1 MDSWNEGSAYESYI
15 GRWSRLVAHEFV
27 AWLGVPPGL
36 RWVDVGCGTGMLS
49 AAIVQDAGPAAVLG
63 IDRSPDYVDFATH
76 RLARET
82 VTFVPGSAEALPVED
97 ASFDAAV
104 SGLMLNF
111 LPDPAAG
118 VAEMRRVT
126 RPGGMIA
133 AYLWDYADGM
143 QLLRIF
149 WDAAVKLFPAAVT
162 LDEAVRFPIC
172 TPDAM
177 AGLFEAA
184 GLTDVRTTA
193 IEVPTRFQDFDDYW
207 TPFTGGQGPA
217 PAFLDSLAAADRA
230 ILRDRIRNALPIG
243 QDGSIALTA
252 RAWAVRGTRTDQ

>member
-15 GRWSRLVAHEFV
+15 GRWSRLVASEFV

-49 AAIVQDAGPAAVLG
+49 AAIAQGAGPAAIMG
-63 IDRSPDYVDFATH
+63 IDRSPDYVDFASR
-76 RLARET
+76 RLARDG
-82 VTFVPGSAEALPVED
+82 VTFVPGSADALPVDD
-97 ASFDAAV
+97 ASFDVAV

-126 RPGGMIA
+126 RAGGVVA

-143 QLLRIF
+143 EMLRIF
-149 WDAAVKLFPAAVT
+149 WDAASSLFPAAT
-162 LDEAVRFPIC
+162 AMDEAVRFRIC
-172 TPDAM
+172 APDAM
-177 AGLFEAA
+177 IALLKDAGLA
-184 GLTDVRTTA
+184 DVRTTA
-193 IEVPTRFQDFDDYW
+193 IDVRTRFRDFHDYW

-217 PAFLDSLAAADRA
+217 PAFLDSLADRDRA
-230 ILRDRIRNALPIG
+230 ILRDRIRGALPIG

-252 RAWAVRGTRTDQ
+252 RAWSVRGTRTP